1 MKVLAL
7 LLLAATAVLAKHEAY
22 QGWRSYYIGPAPAEK
37 LKIFNSIYEDYG
49 VDVLS
54 RPLVNRE
61 GVILVKPEQHD
72 KFIQILDELQISY
85 KIHRDDVKKA
95 LDYDDEIIQQTRMET
110 LARNGGRAFPYDNYQ
125 PLDVIYDY
133 VDDIAARFP
142 DTVTLVEPAKSF
154 EGRPLKY
161 LKIST
166 TNFEDESKPIIFI
179 DGGIHAREWIT
190 PPAVTW
196 AIHKLTENVTEPD
209 LLERFDWIL
218 MPVVNPDGYDFTFT
232 PNGRWWR
239 KTRSTDQHP
248 LSALFPGVDGN
259 RNFDFFWNTVGTSNS
274 PAADNYAGS
283 APFSEIECRVIRD
296 ALHENLHRIALYI
309 TMHSYGSMI
318 LYGWGHDGT
327 LSNNALGLHSVGVNM
342 ANAIDRLKLPHFPN
356 YVVGNSALT
365 LNYAAAGAAEDY
377 AHYIG
382 VPLAYTFE
390 LPGLADGLQGFNL
403 NPRYIEQVSQ
413 ETWAGVVVGA
423 RMAGDLF

>member
-7 LLLAATAVLAKHEAY
+7 LLLAATAVFAKHEAY
-22 QGWRSYYIGPAPAEK
+22 QGWKSYYIGPAPAEK

-61 GVILVKPEQHD
+61 GVVLVKPEQHD
-72 KFIQILDELQISY
+72 NFIHILEELQISY
-85 KIHRDDVKKA
+85 KIHKDDVKKA
-95 LDYDDEIIQQTRMET
+95 LDQDDEIIERRRMET

-125 PLDVIYDY
+125 PLEVIYDY
-133 VDDIAARFP
+133 VDDIAKRFP

-154 EGRPLKY
+154 EGRPIKY

-179 DGGIHAREWIT
+179 DAGIHAREWIT
-190 PPAVTW
+190 IPTATW
-196 AIHKLTENVTEPD
+196 AIHKLTENITEPD
-209 LLERFDWIL
+209 LLERFDWII
-218 MPVVNPDGYDFTFT
+218 MPVVNPDGYAFTFT
-232 PNGRWWR
+232 PNNRFWR

-248 LSALFPGVDGN
+248 LSVMFPGVDGN
-259 RNFDFFWNTVGTSNS
+259 RNFDFFWNTVGISNNPS
-274 PAADNYAGS
+274 SDIYAGG
-283 APFSEIECRVIRD
+283 APFSEIETRVVRD

-342 ANAIDRLKLPHFPN
+342 AAAIDRMKLPNFPS
-356 YVVGNSALT
+356 YIVGNSALV

-377 AHYIG
+377 AHFIG
-382 VPLAYTFE
+382 VPLAYTYE
-390 LPGLADGLQGFNL
+390 LPGIGGDAFHLD
-403 NPRYIEQVSQ
+403 PRYIAQVSE
-413 ETWAGVVVGA
+413 ETWAGLAVGA